1 MTPRSCALVAV
12 CALILSGCAQAP
24 LDRGEPTPGRMDP
37 SRFAAAGPWAEEFA
51 DAAVSPYQIG
61 ILADGVITAD
71 ERADARARTK
81 ECMRERG
88 YRYEEHR
95 DGAADIDPL
104 HGQREGIEQVMSY
117 LRGCSRKFDHDISML
132 FDAIRRNP
140 EHRWHVCDAQESSAG
155 TTQSSAGGPSA
166 RTTTTPSWSGHRRRR
181 SVGSTRSVCCRRG
194 ERAAQRKG
202 LPPRASVLYVEYFR
216 LHDTLRGLSDREE
229 ESS

>member
-1 MTPRSCALVAV
+1 MTPRSCALVAM

-24 LDRGEPTPGRMDP
+24 LDCGEPTPGRMDP

-61 ILADGVITAD
+61 MLADGVITAD

-81 ECMRERG
+81 VCMREHG

-117 LRGCSRKFDHDISML
+117 LRGCSRRFDHDISRL

-140 EHRWHVCDAQESSAG
+140 EHRGEAALQVACLRRAGVVGRDYTEQRWRTEREDDDYSFVEWSPEATQCRLDPLGLLQEG
-155 TTQSSAGGPSA
+155 
-166 RTTTTPSWSGHRRRR
+166 
-181 SVGSTRSVCCRRG
+181 
-194 ERAAQRKG
+194 
-202 LPPRASVLYVEYFR
+202 
-216 LHDTLRGLSDREE
+216 
-229 ESS
+229 